1 MHVRKEE
8 MKLALLAVDI
18 IIYVENCTYKKL
30 LELIS
35 LERFCILTGYRV
47 TIQKSTIFYVLEKYN

>member
-35 LERFCILTGYRV
+35 LERFCILTGYMV
-47 TIQKSTIFYVLEKYN
+47 NIQKSIIFYVLEKYN

>member
-35 LERFCILTGYRV
+35 LERFCILTGYMV
-47 TIQKSTIFYVLEKYN
+47 NMQKSIIFYVLEKYN